1 LLTGSGSSK
10 KVRYANLMRDWLI
23 HLAGQ
28 LGGQPFETLILG
40 KEEGRRFRF
49 AALAPEQAR
58 PLFEAVLT
66 RWMEATT
73 RALPIHCEAGFAW
86 ITSFY
91 GGKKYVGDHE
101 RAISEAEQAYTTAL
115 ERDTGYLMGAFETP
129 ERLMGSGEFEALLHQ
144 LYVPVWEAEQGKS
157 AADQIGSVE

>member
-1 LLTGSGSSK
+1 
-10 KVRYANLMRDWLI
+10 VRYANLMRDWLI

-28 LGGQPFETLILG
+28 MRGQPFDTLILA
-40 KEEGRRFRF
+40 KEEGRRFHF
-49 AALAPEQAR
+49 AAFTPEQAR
-58 PLFEAVLT
+58 PLFETVLT

-86 ITSFY
+86 ITSYY

-101 RAISEAEQAYTTAL
+101 RAINEAEQAYTTAL
-115 ERDTGYLMGAFETP
+115 ERDVGYLMGTFETP
-129 ERLMGSGEFEALLHQ
+129 ERLMASGEFEALLHQ